1 MNDLVVVALSELLE
15 KPGDMD
21 PNTERFSLIEYN
33 VYGAFS
39 VYQQIYDDKEMNQ
52 GNHSAYVSRKRKLMS

>member
-21 PNTERFSLIEYN
+21 PNTEKFSLIEYN
-33 VYGAFS
+33 VYGAS
-39 VYQQIYDDKEMNQ
+39 LYTSKSMMT
-52 GNHSAYVSRKRKLMS
+52 KK